1 VAKRQPAKVNRY
13 KQGGKGSTVLAV
25 SLVFIVVMMIGIYYF
40 LQWNQEVVIDNKT
53 AATSQP
59 VVTTPVPVQM
69 PVSSA
74 KAVDPAV
81 VPKVPGPDW
90 EQYTDDTASEPP
102 AKKAVKP
109 VSGKPQLAIIID
121 DMGTSMSEF
130 SALSGIGV
138 PLTFSIIP
146 GLRQDREVAAAT
158 AAVPQLEVM
167 IHMPMQ
173 SQEYPKRRLES
184 NGLLLS
190 HDDAELKVRVEDY
203 FARVPQ
209 AKGANNHTGS
219 AFTEDA
225 PRMRFVLGLIKGRG
239 LFFVDSV
246 TTSRTVGPKIAAE
259 LKLRSSRRDVFL
271 DNNQD
276 DAYIRKQLAE
286 AVARAKK
293 NGRAIAICHPHPVT
307 IKTLAA
313 VLPDIQE
320 KEGITLVVAS
330 RLVK

>member
-1 VAKRQPAKVNRY
+1 
-13 KQGGKGSTVLAV
+13 
-25 SLVFIVVMMIGIYYF
+25 
-40 LQWNQEVVIDNKT
+40 
-53 AATSQP
+53 
-59 VVTTPVPVQM
+59 
-69 PVSSA
+69 
-74 KAVDPAV
+74 V
-81 VPKVPGPDW
+81 VPKVSGPDW
-90 EQYTDDTASEPP
+90 EHYTDDTATGPP
-102 AKKAVKP
+102 AKKA
-109 VSGKPQLAIIID
+109 GKPQLAIIID

-203 FARVPQ
+203 FARIPQ

-225 PRMRFVLGLIKGRG
+225 PKMRLVLGLIKGRG
-239 LFFVDSV
+239 LFFIDSV
-246 TTSRTVGPKIAAE
+246 TTSKTVGPKLAAE

-293 NGRAIAICHPHPVT
+293 TGRAIAICHPHPVT